1 MAVHIQQAAS
11 EVFYGFSR
19 EEELTNFNTGV
30 FLGLPWLDYLDVS
43 FNFISNV
50 TSGVFSGLPALA
62 TLDMGYNS
70 LTTVPPLDLRNLT
83 SLQLP
88 WNPIPHFL
96 NTSFVGVPRLTYL
109 DVNNCGLSSVSFG
122 AFAPLTELTS
132 LSLNN
137 NMLTGLPADG

>member
-70 LTTVPPLDLRNLT
+70 LTTVRVCTLLRNVQDSRPLRPPRGRR
-83 SLQLP
+83 SLRP
-88 WNPIPHFL
+88 
-96 NTSFVGVPRLTYL
+96 TR
-109 DVNNCGLSSVSFG
+109 
-122 AFAPLTELTS
+122 
-132 LSLNN
+132 
-137 NMLTGLPADG
+137 